1 MVVITA
7 SAPKVPVK
15 TMAAE
20 FLAAKS
26 AAMKKVLSPSSEKN
40 INKNACNRRK
50 HVLTISA
57 AYDEQVEIQL
67 SQSEM
72 KLIQSCFLGHNCR
85 QIRLMKINE
94 CDKQFSV
101 IE

>member
-40 INKNACNRRK
+40 INKNAEAKPVLISPRSPRCKVDCNPLAK
-50 HVLTISA
+50 
-57 AYDEQVEIQL
+57 
-67 SQSEM
+67 
-72 KLIQSCFLGHNCR
+72 
-85 QIRLMKINE
+85 
-94 CDKQFSV
+94 SV
-101 IE
+101 PATAC